1 MLILTRRLGEKL
13 RIGDDVT
20 FTILGING
28 RQVRIGIEAPR
39 DVMVNREEIYQ
50 RILKEQKSSKENN
63 WVRIPTPTVK
73 APTLTLSLSDKR

>member
-39 DVMVNREEIYQ
+39 DVTVNREEIYQ
-50 RILKEQKSSKENN
+50 RILKERRALNGARMTKFSACKN
-63 WVRIPTPTVK
+63 TP
-73 APTLTLSLSDKR
+73 